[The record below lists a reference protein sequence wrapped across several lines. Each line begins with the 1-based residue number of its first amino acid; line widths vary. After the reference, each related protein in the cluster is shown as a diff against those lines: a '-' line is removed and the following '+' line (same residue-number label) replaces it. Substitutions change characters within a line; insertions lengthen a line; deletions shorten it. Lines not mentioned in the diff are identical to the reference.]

1 MSEDAAVPVRFRT
14 LIDDAVLLIRDGR
27 PEALAGDD
35 RIAFVGDDPLR
46 WLREDDVQLVP
57 LPAGAWSHATAGAVD
72 GQPGSWWVVVDLW
85 DADGRTGY
93 SLEGT
98 VHEGPDGLRLTV
110 ENLHVL

>member
-1 MSEDAAVPVRFRT
+1 MPEDAAVPERFRT
-14 LIDDAVLLIRDGR
+14 LIADAVLLIRDR
-27 PEALAGDD
+27 SPEALAGDD
-35 RIAFVGDDPLR
+35 RIDFVGDDPLR
-46 WLREDDVQLVP
+46 WLREDGAQLVP
-57 LPAGAWSHATAGAVD
+57 LPAAAWSHATAGEVD

-85 DADGRTGY
+85 DAGGRADH